1 MCGACGGG
9 RVRGPW
15 EDAVDGRGPRV
26 LAARADALQR
36 LLAPWGWRVRP
47 WGVSGYAVQHPTR
60 GLAVAEGVDG
70 VTANAATHSP
80 EGLRLLVTGAA
91 TDALSAA
98 DAVVLVS
105 AAVAAGVPDVVLR
118 GPHAHEVVV
127 HGRSVP
133 VLPLRPGP
141 PGAFAVSLG
150 APTSTPGPAGRATS

>member
-26 LAARADALQR
+26 LAARAAALQG

-47 WGVSGYAVQHPTR
+47 WGVSGYAVHHPTR

-70 VTANAATHSP
+70 VTASAAAHSP
-80 EGLRLLVTGAA
+80 DGLRRLVEGVLDDGPGAGP
-91 TDALSAA
+91 A

-105 AAVAAGVPDVVLR
+105 AAVAAGVPGVVLH
-118 GPHAHEVVV
+118 GPEAGEVVV
-127 HGRSVP
+127 HGRAVT
-133 VLPLRPGP
+133 VLPGP
-141 PGAFAVSLG
+141 HGVSAGAT
-150 APTSTPGPAGRATS
+150 PSTPAGARPATS